1 MAPVLIAILSLTVLG
16 IPFVLAVDRDAPPL
30 RLLGLA
36 CLYGTGVIYFVLLA
50 LSVLHVRWNLIS
62 VTIAAI
68 VVAVGARCA
77 PRPVGAH
84 SVRPRLHLV
93 DLLTLLTSFAFASY
107 ATLAP
112 LWEWDFWAI
121 WGLKARVFL
130 EVGGI
135 DWRFLTSPWNT
146 FAHLDYPLLLPFA
159 YDFVALLGGGWSDRW
174 LGLLFVAW
182 ALAFL
187 LVARELA
194 ARETTPLVAALVAFA
209 LSSLAVSH
217 YVGLAEGMLIAYLG
231 AGVLFVRRAMLFDDD
246 VAWRHGAILLGLA
259 ACTKNEGLAM
269 IASTAIAIVVS
280 DVRRWRRVVRLWPAA
295 AIALPWLVLRALH
308 DLPTDVIGGSVASRL
323 VARLPEA
330 GRIFAMLDAG
340 LYEGWFWDALLL
352 GIVAAPFV
360 VWRRERF
367 VLLASLFQLGFY
379 IGAYFVTPH
388 DPAWHIRTSWP
399 RLTAQIAAPL
409 TYTVMI
415 ALANTLRETN
425 AEARSEQP

>member
-50 LSVLHVRWNLIS
+50 LSVLHVRWSLIS
-62 VTIAAI
+62 VTIAALI
-68 VVAVGARCA
+68 FMLPFLR
-77 PRPVGAH
+77 RPQS
-84 SVRPRLHLV
+84 SVLSPQSFHVV
-93 DLLTLLTSFAFASY
+93 DLFALLTPLAFAFY
-107 ATLAP
+107 ATIAP

-130 EVGGI
+130 ESGGI

-146 FAHLDYPLLLPFA
+146 FAHPDYPLLLPFV

-174 LGLLFVAW
+174 LGILFVAW
-182 ALAFL
+182 AVAFL

-194 ARETTPLVAALVAFA
+194 ARETTPLVAALVTFA
-209 LSSLAVSH
+209 LSSLAVSR
-217 YVGLAEGMLIAYLG
+217 YVGLAEGTLIAYIG

-269 IASTAIAIVVS
+269 LASTAIAVVVC

-308 DLPTDVIGGSVASRL
+308 DLPTDVVSGSIASRFL
-323 VARLPEA
+323 ERVPEA
-330 GRIFAMLDAG
+330 GKIFALLNAD
-340 LYEGWFWDALLL
+340 LHEPWFWAALLL

-367 VLLASLFQLGFY
+367 VLLACLFQLVVYVGV
-379 IGAYFVTPH
+379 YFGTPRELT
-388 DPAWHIRTSWP
+388 WHIETSWP
-399 RLTAQIAAPL
+399 RLTVQIAAPL

>member
-1 MAPVLIAILSLTVLG
+1 MAPVLVAILSLTVLG
-16 IPFVLAVDRDAPPL
+16 IPFVLAVDRAASPL

-36 CLYGTGVIYFVLLA
+36 FLYGTGVIYFVLLA
-50 LSVLHVRWNLIS
+50 LSVLHVRWSLLS

-77 PRPVGAH
+77 PLPVGAH
-84 SVRPRLHLV
+84 SVRPRLHVV
-93 DLLTLLTSFAFASY
+93 DLFALLTPLAFAFY
-107 ATLAP
+107 ATIAP

-130 EVGGI
+130 ESGGI

-146 FAHLDYPLLLPFA
+146 FAHPDYPLLLPFA
-159 YDFVALLGGGWSDRW
+159 YDFVGLLGGGWSDRW
-174 LGLLFVAW
+174 LGILFVAW

-194 ARETTPLVAALVAFA
+194 ARETTPLVAALVTFA
-209 LSSLAVSH
+209 LSSLAVSR
-217 YVGLAEGMLIAYLG
+217 YVGLAEGTLIAYVG
-231 AGVLFVRRAMLFDDD
+231 AGVLFVRRAIVFDDD

-269 IASTAIAIVVS
+269 LASTAIAIVVS

-308 DLPTDVIGGSVASRL
+308 DLPTDVVSGSIASRL
-323 VARLPEA
+323 LARLPEA
-330 GRIFAMLDAG
+330 GKIFAILNAD
-340 LYEGWFWDALLL
+340 LHEPWFWAALLL

-367 VLLASLFQLGFY
+367 VLLATLFQLVIY

-388 DPAWHIRTSWP
+388 DPTWHIVTSWP
-399 RLTAQIAAPL
+399 RLTVQISAPL
-409 TYTVMI
+409 AYTVMI
-415 ALANTLRETN
+415 ALANTLRESN